1 MNSRIAESTSIL
13 LVKVN
18 AALDA
23 QLANIQ
29 RQCQPEEFELQR
41 RLFGATMARLLDI
54 LNQFIVSI
62 RASNPRDGRQLHLAK
77 YCAKCRSARQCC
89 ITIRSSGPLR
99 VGTV

>member
-1 MNSRIAESTSIL
+1 MNPNIAESTSIL

-41 RLFGATMARLLDI
+41 RLFGATMAGLLDI
-54 LNQFIVSI
+54 LNPIYREHPSLKPTQMGGSYVLPNIAQSV
-62 RASNPRDGRQLHLAK
+62 AQLVNA
-77 YCAKCRSARQCC
+77 A
-89 ITIRSSGPLR
+89 
-99 VGTV
+99 